1 MAGYTTDANN
11 GRLKNKIHADND
23 DRGGI
28 RSSYSENQN
37 EQGPASMGGA
47 SMFRVSVGDDS
58 YSASMSQSRNTFP
71 KVKLTRNNQE
81 AAGAP

>member
-1 MAGYTTDANN
+1 M
-11 GRLKNKIHADND
+11 HADND
-23 DRGGI
+23 VRGV

-47 SMFRVSVGDDS
+47 SMFRQSVGDDS

-71 KVKLTRNNQE
+71 KVNLLRNNQE
-81 AAGAP
+81 AAVAP